1 MKKTIL
7 FTMIMG
13 IMLSVMKVSAAE
25 MHPRAVYPGSVCQP
39 DSPTSLPHIVHRSVG
54 TFNLDASG
62 ALRSVSCPVIRHNSH
77 NSNGLP
83 SVQVRVETNHTLD
96 VRRNPLDCEL
106 YSRDLFG
113 NRVGGTPPRRVQDSF
128 IHTKT
133 GRENHL
139 LVARQSA
146 PAGYYELTCKLP
158 YQGGII
164 SIQITEHPIPIN

>member
-1 MKKTIL
+1 MKRNIILTTI
-7 FTMIMG
+7 IG
-13 IMLSVMKVSAAE
+13 IMLSVTEVSAE
-25 MHPRAVYPGSVCQP
+25 EIRTVIPGSMCQP
-39 DSPTSLPHIVHRSVG
+39 DSPASLPHIVHRSVG
-54 TFNLDASG
+54 TFNLDGSG
-62 ALRSVSCPVIRHNSH
+62 ALRSVTCPIIRHNTH

-83 SVQVRVETNHTLD
+83 SVQIRVETNHTLD

-113 NRVGGTPPRRVQDSF
+113 NRVGGTLPKRIQDSF
-128 IHTKT
+128 RHTRN

-158 YQGGII
+158 FQGGII
-164 SIQITEHPIPIN
+164 SIQVTEHPRPN